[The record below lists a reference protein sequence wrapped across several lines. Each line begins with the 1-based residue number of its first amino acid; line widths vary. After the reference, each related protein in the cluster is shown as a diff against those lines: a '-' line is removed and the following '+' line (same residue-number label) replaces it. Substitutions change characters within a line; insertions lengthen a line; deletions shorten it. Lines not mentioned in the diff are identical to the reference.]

1 MNFCNKCGSKLIN
14 GICPNCS
21 KIKKNNKKSKVIIIS
36 LVFIV
41 VIFSGVFFYLKS
53 TVKSEKEIALSFSNS
68 ISSSNPEELS
78 KILYCN
84 DSSLPINK
92 SNSTILIDYFNQNPS
107 KFSSINDDFKKGN
120 YKDTDSPLSIEEV
133 RKDFFL
139 IPVYKVV
146 VKPSFIK
153 VKTDLKDAKVQI
165 GDETFGDLTKKDELG
180 PLMPGNYTIKSEISN
195 SYLNKSENI
204 EVNTFK
210 SSNQE
215 ISIFDNFIKVNI
227 TSDIPDAELY
237 VNNKDTGVKI
247 KDAKTFGPIDPNS
260 IIYGVS
266 TDGDKKI
273 ISNKYDVNSSSNINI
288 NFAEAKASEANFK
301 KDLYVLLRNYSSDFA
316 YAVNTNSFNYIE
328 NYLEFDSPIYKKQKK
343 VVPEIHSKDI
353 RENFES
359 TEILNYTF
367 NNDTNTGEVTCNE
380 IYSIGKGINVPK
392 RQEFKNTYTFKKL
405 ANGSLVLT
413 DIKD

>member
-1 MNFCNKCGSKLIN
+1 
-14 GICPNCS
+14 
-21 KIKKNNKKSKVIIIS
+21 
-36 LVFIV
+36 
-41 VIFSGVFFYLKS
+41 
-53 TVKSEKEIALSFSNS
+53 
-68 ISSSNPEELS
+68 
-78 KILYCN
+78 
-84 DSSLPINK
+84 
-92 SNSTILIDYFNQNPS
+92 
-107 KFSSINDDFKKGN
+107 
-120 YKDTDSPLSIEEV
+120 
-133 RKDFFL
+133 
-139 IPVYKVV
+139 
-146 VKPSFIK
+146 
-153 VKTDLKDAKVQI
+153 
-165 GDETFGDLTKKDELG
+165 
-180 PLMPGNYTIKSEISN
+180 MPGNYTIKSEISN

-273 ISNKYDVNSSSNINI
+273 ISNKYDVNSSKNINI

-367 NNDTNTGEVTCNE
+367 NNDTSTGEVTCNE

>member
-14 GICPNCS
+14 GVCPNCS
-21 KIKKNNKKSKVIIIS
+21 KIKKNKKKSKIIIIS

-153 VKTDLKDAKVQI
+153 VKTDLKDAKVRI
-165 GDETFGDLTKKDELG
+165 
-180 PLMPGNYTIKSEISN
+180 
-195 SYLNKSENI
+195 
-204 EVNTFK
+204 
-210 SSNQE
+210 
-215 ISIFDNFIKVNI
+215 
-227 TSDIPDAELY
+227 
-237 VNNKDTGVKI
+237 
-247 KDAKTFGPIDPNS
+247 
-260 IIYGVS
+260 
-266 TDGDKKI
+266 
-273 ISNKYDVNSSSNINI
+273 
-288 NFAEAKASEANFK
+288 
-301 KDLYVLLRNYSSDFA
+301 
-316 YAVNTNSFNYIE
+316 
-328 NYLEFDSPIYKKQKK
+328 
-343 VVPEIHSKDI
+343 
-353 RENFES
+353 
-359 TEILNYTF
+359 
-367 NNDTNTGEVTCNE
+367 C
-380 IYSIGKGINVPK
+380 
-392 RQEFKNTYTFKKL
+392 
-405 ANGSLVLT
+405 
-413 DIKD
+413 